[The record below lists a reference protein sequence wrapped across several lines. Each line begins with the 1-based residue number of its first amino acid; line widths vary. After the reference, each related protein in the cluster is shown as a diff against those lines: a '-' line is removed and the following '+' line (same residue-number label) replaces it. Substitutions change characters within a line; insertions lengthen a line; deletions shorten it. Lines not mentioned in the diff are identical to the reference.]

1 MIQSD
6 NWGWRA
12 RIGMFIVSS
21 EAVPEAEW
29 WAMMPAGVSVHAA
42 RVAAP
47 APWAK
52 WSDDGHREVVL
63 ADDLLRGA
71 EHFAGMRLDAVVI
84 GHSSS
89 SILGGHGWDAA
100 VVQAL
105 RRVLPAETYLTTNGF
120 DCAAA
125 LEASH
130 AKKPFLVF
138 PPWFSD
144 SVVTA
149 GVQYFGSQGFAAAG
163 HLRADPGAGW
173 RDLPTNELYPQGMGF
188 EQDVESLYR
197 QIRDACPQDADG
209 VLIAGTGFR
218 CVGICDALEEDLGR
232 PVITANQAS
241 LWHCLT
247 QCGIRPAVDGYGALL
262 VDA

>member
-29 WAMMPAGVSVHAA
+29 WAMLPAGVSVHAA

-47 APWAK
+47 APWAH
-52 WSDDGHREVVL
+52 WSDDGRDAVVM
-63 ADDLLRGA
+63 ADDLQRGA
-71 EHFAGMRLDAVVI
+71 EHFASMHLNAVVV

-89 SILGGHGWDAA
+89 SIVGGPGWDDA
-100 VVQAL
+100 VVRAL
-105 RRVLPAETYLTTNGF
+105 RRVLADDTYVTTNGF

-130 AKKPFLVF
+130 VRKPFLVF

-144 SVVTA
+144 SVVAA
-149 GVQYFGSQGFAAAG
+149 GVRYFSALGFDVAG
-163 HLRADPGAGW
+163 HMRADPGPGW
-173 RDLPTNELYPQGMGF
+173 RDLSTNQLYPQGMGF
-188 EQDVESLYR
+188 AQDVESLYR
-197 QIRDACPQDADG
+197 QVRDACAPQADG

-218 CVGICDALEEDLGR
+218 CVGVCDALEQDLRR

-247 QCGIRPAVDGYGALL
+247 QCGVRAGVDGYGALL
-262 VDA
+262 ADA